1 MVAGLAT
8 NLTPLIGV
16 IVSPI
21 FVLAWLPATHP
32 MVLAVLILSYTALLL
47 SFALFID
54 SGPADMIYLDM
65 GQNR

>member
-8 NLTPLIGV
+8 NLSPLVGV
-16 IVSPI
+16 IVGPAL
-21 FVLAWLPATHP
+21 VLAWLSATHS

-47 SFALFID
+47 SIALFID